1 MNRLRC
7 ELPPEHNISR
17 GLKRWLRKFARQASG
32 ITWMAVRGDEP
43 IRIMN
48 RAGHENIPTTQ
59 TYIRAAE
66 AIREGFGEMF
76 PPLPQVLFAR
86 PESPA

>member
-1 MNRLRC
+1 
-7 ELPPEHNISR
+7 
-17 GLKRWLRKFARQASG
+17 
-32 ITWMAVRGDEP
+32 
-43 IRIMN
+43 MN

-86 PESPA
+86 PASPSLRSINRDSSDESSEIQPHVANAGKF